1 MESSFKVQSYKES
14 KNAKLRCMS
23 KNEARHTN
31 KWKWNKIQSNGAYL
45 GRLKFLSLIRR
56 T

>member
-1 MESSFKVQSYKES
+1 MQSSFKVQSYKEC

-23 KNEARHTN
+23 KNEAQHIN
-31 KWKWNKIQSNGAYL
+31 KWKWDEIQSNRAYL